1 MLVRF
6 FLPSTSIPTKVWLAL
21 RLPMCLIIQPEPS
34 AIEIRQAT
42 QESRSVSLRSV
53 HDGCCLLQHVMRS
66 TPCHPEGH
74 RVNCQGTF
82 NLNGSMLTC
91 TVSGHVF
98 HERHELILMN
108 WHHAATLLILT
119 LTASYANADWPQWR
133 GPNRNGYVATG
144 DLIESLPKAGLAA
157 KWQFDSFAGGNSGG
171 WSSPVISD
179 GRVYLFSHT
188 KTKNS
193 GTDLAKAL
201 YPWLPP
207 EKRVGMSDQEY
218 QAYEVKRRDENE
230 KRSKAFRFEERLVCL
245 ELETGDVVWD
255 RALDSTYTRF
265 VQSGT
270 PCVSNGKVFVLGAA
284 RTARCYD
291 AATGNVLWQTR
302 LPGDFRDEF
311 FASSFTV
318 AGHFALV
325 ACGPLVALNVT
336 DGAVVWQGDAELDY
350 QSHSSPA
357 IWQAGDIDLVI
368 ANTSGG
374 RTQAYQ
380 VADGR
385 KLWELKAGVGQ
396 STPIVVGNR
405 MLLYGS
411 SRKSG
416 LTAFQL
422 DPQTVEQP
430 PSQLWQF
437 QRAADSGSTPVVRH
451 DAVFVQGEKRL
462 AKVRLSDGDPDWQ
475 TTMKISNPRY
485 TSLIAAGDQVFFGW
499 EGLLAFQADGDRFHK
514 IYEAKIDAERRLIA
528 TGDLREKLQAN
539 ATGTEAGAEAVE
551 KRWQKNAVATG
562 PLACSTPAISG
573 GLIVFRLRNAVVCY
587 DLRK

>member
-1 MLVRF
+1 MYWFGHLFDAPDELML
-6 FLPSTSIPTKVWLAL
+6 
-21 RLPMCLIIQPEPS
+21 M
-34 AIEIRQAT
+34 
-42 QESRSVSLRSV
+42 
-53 HDGCCLLQHVMRS
+53 
-66 TPCHPEGH
+66 
-74 RVNCQGTF
+74 NCQ
-82 NLNGSMLTC
+82 C
-91 TVSGHVF
+91 T
-98 HERHELILMN
+98 
-108 WHHAATLLILT
+108 ATLLILILPISVAT
-119 LTASYANADWPQWR
+119 ADWPQWR
-133 GPNRNGYVATG
+133 GPDRNGYVATG
-144 DLIESLPKAGLAA
+144 ELIQSLPKAGLAA
-157 KWQFDSFAGGNSGG
+157 KWQFDSFAGGTSGG
-171 WSSPVISD
+171 WSSPVMSD

-188 KTKNS
+188 KTKNP
-193 GTDLAKAL
+193 GADIEKAL

-207 EKRVGMSDQEY
+207 EKRAGMSDEEY

-230 KRSKAFRFEERLVCL
+230 ERSMAFRFDERLVCL

-255 RALDSTYTRF
+255 RSIESTYTRF

-270 PCVSNGKVFVLGAA
+270 PCVSNGRIFVLGAE

-291 AATGNVLWQTR
+291 SETGTVLWQTR

-318 AGHFALV
+318 ASKMALV
-325 ACGPLVALNVT
+325 ACGPLVALNVM
-336 DGAVVWQGDAELDY
+336 DGAVVWQGDADLDY

-357 IWQAGDIDLVI
+357 IWRTGDVDVVI

-385 KLWELKAGVGQ
+385 KLWEINAGVGQ

-405 MLLYGS
+405 LLLYGS

-422 DPQTVEQP
+422 DAQAVEKL
-430 PSQLWQF
+430 PSRQWQF
-437 QRAADSGSTPVVRH
+437 QRAADSGSTPVVRG

-462 AKVRLSDGDPDWQ
+462 AKVRLLDGDTEWQ
-475 TTMKISNPRY
+475 TTLKISNPRY
-485 TSLIAAGDQVFFGW
+485 TSLIAAGNQVFFGW
-499 EGLLAFQADGDRFHK
+499 EGLLAFQAEGDRFEK
-514 IYEAKIDAERRLIA
+514 IYEAKIDSDRRLIG
-528 TGDLREKLQAN
+528 TEDLREKLQGNQA
-539 ATGTEAGAEAVE
+539 ASDSDGAGKAEE
-551 KRWQKNAVATG
+551 RWQKNAVATG

-573 GLIVFRLRNAVVCY
+573 GLMVLRLRNAVVCY